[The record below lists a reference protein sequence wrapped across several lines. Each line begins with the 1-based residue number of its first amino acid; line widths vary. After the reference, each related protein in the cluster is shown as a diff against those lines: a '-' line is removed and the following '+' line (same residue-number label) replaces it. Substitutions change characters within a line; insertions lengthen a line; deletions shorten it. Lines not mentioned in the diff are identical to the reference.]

1 MNPDKY
7 FKEIKAEVLEGW
19 YRSIIENYPKDSGK
33 FFLGVKDRFANPVGY
48 SIKTAIDSIYD
59 EVFGEFDAA
68 ALDKALETII
78 QVRAVQDFAPSEAV
92 GFLFYLKTEIRKLAP
107 NREKYPETAERIEI
121 SLERIDRALLAGF
134 DKYMQMRERL
144 YEIKSSE
151 RKKTFSRMVDR
162 LNRKYGYEEKN
173 DEIKL

>member
-7 FKEIKAEVLEGW
+7 FNEIKAEVLEGW
-19 YRSIIENYPKDSGK
+19 YRSIIESYPKGSGK
-33 FFLGVKDRFANPVGY
+33 FFHGIKDRFANPVGY

-59 EVFGEFDAA
+59 EVFGEFDAD

-78 QVRAVQDFAPSEAV
+78 QVRAVQEFTPSRAV
-92 GFLFYLKTEIRKLAP
+92 GFLFFLKTEIRKLAP
-107 NREKYPETAERIEI
+107 NRDKYPETAERIEI
-121 SLERIDRALLAGF
+121 ALDRIDRAALAGF

-144 YEIKSSE
+144 YEIKATE
-151 RKKTFSRMVDR
+151 RKNTFSKMVDR
-162 LNRKYGYEEKN
+162 LNRKYGFEENN